1 MDSQATN
8 TRERVEVAEGA
19 EPATAANDT
28 PQIDL
33 IALAKA
39 LAPLLAPGTAVAPRT
54 LTQRM
59 AAIRDESYGIGKD
72 NIKMKSKAGVE
83 FTIKGH
89 TVEAVLA
96 EMRPLLSRHGVDLS
110 PNLVERTYTGNRC
123 DILVDFEFENVDDA
137 SDRKVIRWAGA
148 GTDDGDKGFSKA
160 GTNALKEMLKK
171 LFLITDRDDAK
182 EETESVEHKTEN
194 VGAQKALQSAQA
206 QRGAAIQ
213 QWAKTFKA
221 ALETAPTP
229 ADVDRLKRE
238 NKEQLESEDLPDV
251 TRQFFHELIAER
263 KAETTDAA
271 GAQ

>member
-1 MDSQATN
+1 MT
-8 TRERVEVAEGA
+8 
-19 EPATAANDT
+19 
-28 PQIDL
+28 
-33 IALAKA
+33 ALAQA
-39 LAPLLAPGTAVAPRT
+39 LAPLLATGTTVPRRT
-54 LTQRM
+54 LAQRM
-59 AAIRDESYGIGKD
+59 AAVREESYGIGKTD
-72 NIKMKSKAGVE
+72 IQMQGKDGGAK

-96 EMRPLLSRHGVDLS
+96 EIRPLLAKHQVGMT
-110 PNLVERTYTGNRC
+110 PCLVERSYAGNRC
-123 DILVDFEFENVDDA
+123 DIIVDFEFEALDDV
-137 SDRKVIRWAGA
+137 SDRKVVRWAGC
-148 GTDDGDKGFSKA
+148 GTDNGDKAFSKA

-171 LFLITDRDDAK
+171 LFLVTDRDDAK
-182 EETESVEHKTEN
+182 EETESVEHQTEEGGN
-194 VGAQKALQSAQA
+194 RKALEAAKA

-251 TRQFFHELIAER
+251 TRQFFLELIAER

-271 GAQ
+271 AEQ